1 MEEYKKFWV
10 NYVNFSARATRKEF
24 WIPVLF
30 NFVISAIL
38 GAISTKLAN
47 AFSLVILIPS
57 IANAVR
63 RMHDINKS
71 GWYLLFSFI
80 PLVGWIIV
88 LVFECQAS
96 VEEGNNYPKE

>member
-1 MEEYKKFWV
+1 MEEYKKYWV
-10 NYVNFSARATRKEF
+10 NFVNFSGRSTRMEF
-24 WIPVLF
+24 WLPVLF

-38 GAISTKLAN
+38 SAISTKLGS
-47 AFSLVILIPS
+47 AFGLITFIPS
-57 IANAVR
+57 LANAVR

-71 GWYLLFSFI
+71 GWYLLFSLI

-88 LVFECQAS
+88 LVFECQAT